1 MALSPNGGTRA
12 IQITQ
17 PTAQPS
23 KTYALDFDTG
33 EIGGFIDGIDAIRQ
47 FVRKAI
53 ATTRYRRIIYD
64 SQYGCE
70 LAGLI
75 GGDIT
80 AQLLQ
85 AEITRIIS
93 EALIYDDRIKDVT
106 DVTLT
111 RSGDQ
116 LNITFTVSTI
126 EGVITEEVT
135 V

>member
-17 PTAQPS
+17 STAKPS
-23 KTYALDFDTG
+23 KTYAFDFDTG
-33 EIGGFIDGIDAIRQ
+33 EIGGYIDGLDAVRQ
-47 FVRKAI
+47 FVRKAV
-53 ATTRYRRIIYD
+53 ATPRFRSIIYD

-70 LAGLI
+70 LENLI

-106 DVTLT
+106 DVTIA
-111 RSGDQ
+111 RDSDK
-116 LNITFTVSTI
+116 LNISFTVSTI